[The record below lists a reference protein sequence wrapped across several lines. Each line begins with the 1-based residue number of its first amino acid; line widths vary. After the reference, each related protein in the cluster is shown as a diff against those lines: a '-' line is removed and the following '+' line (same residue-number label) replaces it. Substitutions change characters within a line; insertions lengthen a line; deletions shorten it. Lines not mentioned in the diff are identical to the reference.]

1 LLQNS
6 FVQAYSRKRSIISSF
21 GSVEFRKRM
30 DGLDL
35 LNDVQDAPW
44 DRSGHCPA
52 RQAILI
58 LGMDRSGTSMIT
70 HILHSLGAALP
81 RKLIGPSHGNP
92 SGHWEPWALVAL
104 NREIL
109 GRLGRRWDDPRP
121 LPEPWFRSREAQ
133 NYIKR
138 ITAEIERSYPDAPLL
153 AIKDP
158 RLCRLLPLY
167 LEALDGLDIA
177 PLVIL
182 QVRPV
187 AEVTQSLTNRDNLPL
202 DLSTLL
208 WLRSVTEAEWHS
220 RHLPRIWVSF
230 GQVASNWRHTI
241 DRIGDRLAVT
251 WPTHPNDAAERIDLL
266 LKPRP
271 RQVAS
276 GPDNAILAQ
285 VWEAIQAGLAD
296 DDPTA
301 RAGFDEVR
309 AFLQAGDLIY
319 TEVMSHHIRRL
330 EAELRAMRRSTCWRL
345 TAPLRAL
352 GRWVKGEQANKVD
365 LFRSQMI

>member
-1 LLQNS
+1 
-6 FVQAYSRKRSIISSF
+6 
-21 GSVEFRKRM
+21 M

-35 LNDVQDAPW
+35 LRDAQDAPW
-44 DRSGHCPA
+44 VRSGHRPA
-52 RQAILI
+52 RQAILV
-58 LGMDRSGTSMIT
+58 LGMDRSGTSVIT
-70 HILHSLGAALP
+70 HILHCLGAALP
-81 RKLIGPSHGNP
+81 RRLVGPGRGNP

-109 GRLGRRWDDPRP
+109 GRFGQPWDDPRP
-121 LPEPWFRSREAQ
+121 LPKPWFCSREARR
-133 NYIKR
+133 YSKR
-138 ITAEIERSYPDAPLL
+138 IMAEIERGYPDAPLL

-167 LEALDGLDIA
+167 IEALDALDIA

-187 AEVTQSLTNRDNLPL
+187 AEVAQSLTDRDHLPP
-202 DLSTLL
+202 DLSALL

-220 RHLPRIWVSF
+220 RHLPRVWVSF
-230 GQVASNWRHTI
+230 GQVASDWRHTI

-251 WPTHPNDAAERIDLL
+251 WPTHPDDATERIDLL

-276 GPDNAILAQ
+276 WRDDKILAEAW
-285 VWEAIQAGLAD
+285 VAIQAGLAD

-309 AFLQAGDLIY
+309 AFLQAADLIY
-319 TEVMSHHIRRL
+319 IDYIRRL

-345 TAPLRAL
+345 TGPLRAL
-352 GRWVKGEQANKVD
+352 GRWVGG
-365 LFRSQMI
+365 